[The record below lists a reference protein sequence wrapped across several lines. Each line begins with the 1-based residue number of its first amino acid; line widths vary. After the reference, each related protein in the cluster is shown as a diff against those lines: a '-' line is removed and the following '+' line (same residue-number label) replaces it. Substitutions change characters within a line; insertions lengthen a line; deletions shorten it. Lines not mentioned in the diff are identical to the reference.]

1 MVSSSPRVSVII
13 ATYNRS
19 AVLRYAIASVL
30 TQSMR
35 DFEVLVV
42 GDGCTDD
49 SEQVVAGTADGRVR
63 WINLPENSG
72 HQSAPNNRGLQEA
85 RGEFVA
91 YLGHDDLWLGHH
103 LECMID
109 GLEKAG
115 AAFAHSL
122 ALRILAPDGE
132 IGVPI
137 LPRPQQGI
145 FAAPS
150 STMHRRDVV
159 EKIGGWADYRSLRMA
174 PETDFFIRGR
184 RAGYQ
189 TVFVPRLTAIKFP
202 ASYRKN
208 AYLTRPS
215 HEQEAWSNRI
225 RSTPNIETSLLVAM
239 AEGLSAKI
247 PEQMPIGRLLKT
259 FLRELAAR
267 VRGRMRRLF
276 SRDGADID
284 RIRKFKGL

>member
-1 MVSSSPRVSVII
+1 MAVASPRVSVVI

-19 AVLRYAIASVL
+19 AVLRYAIKSALAQSVADL
-30 TQSMR
+30 
-35 DFEVLVV
+35 ELLVV

-49 SEQVVAGTADGRVR
+49 SEQVVAEIGDPRVR

-85 RGEFVA
+85 RGEYIA

-103 LECMID
+103 LECLID
-109 GLEKAG
+109 GIEKSG

-122 ALRILAPDGE
+122 ILRVVAPDGE

-137 LPRPQQGI
+137 LPRPQDGI
-145 FAAPS
+145 FAPPS
-150 STMHRRDVV
+150 CTMHRRSVV
-159 EKIGGWADYRSLRMA
+159 DKLGGWADYRHLRVA
-174 PETDFFIRGR
+174 PETDYFIRAG

-202 ASYRKN
+202 ASRRRN
-208 AYLTRPS
+208 VYLTRPS
-215 HEQEAWSNRI
+215 QEQEAWYNRI
-225 RSTPNIETSLLVAM
+225 RSTPDIETTLLVAM
-239 AEGLSAKI
+239 AEGLTAKV
-247 PEQMPIGRLLKT
+247 PDQMPIGKLLKT
-259 FLRELAAR
+259 FALELAAR
-267 VRGRMRRLF
+267 VRRRMLRLF

-284 RIRKFKGL
+284 RIKKFKGL